1 MAAPRF
7 SAGGF
12 CGVREAQTSLGP
24 YHLSR
29 ELALSRTL
37 VCSTWRPPS
46 TLGFERMSNP
56 YGACGAAQPLFLN
69 GGKR

>member
-1 MAAPRF
+1 MTAPRF

-12 CGVREAQTSLGP
+12 CGVREALSSQGP

-46 TLGFERMSNP
+46 CLGSERMSNP
-56 YGACGAAQPLFLN
+56 YGACGSAQPFFEVLA
-69 GGKR
+69 